1 MMLPQPS
8 PVPSGG
14 VPPSPSPPT
23 GNLPQTPQPAAQPS
37 PQTLPAGAPIT
48 IDAVMRLLRDNA
60 SRRFRMDIEAD
71 STIAGDEAQEKKDR
85 TELVEVITKMV
96 ETWGPIVAA
105 QPAMAQLAGDLM
117 LFALRAYKVGRTL
130 ETTIETMVT
139 QMVEKA
145 GQPKPPPQ
153 PNPDELIKLEGQ
165 KAKTAA
171 EIAKAKIGVQEA
183 QIDAQASMADHH
195 VDAQA
200 RQQDAALSAQEHGQD
215 MQALQVQGDQAAA
228 DAMRKEQLQRMR
240 FDSAVDREKYPGED
254 KK

>member
-1 MMLPQPS
+1 MLPQPS
-8 PVPSGG
+8 PQPAGG
-14 VPPSPSPPT
+14 APPSPPA
-23 GNLPQTPQPAAQPS
+23 GGLPQTPPPAAQPS
-37 PQTLPAGAPIT
+37 PQALPPGAPIT
-48 IDAVMRLLRDNA
+48 IDAVMRLLRDNPA
-60 SRRFRMDIEAD
+60 RRFRMDIEAD

-105 QPAMAQLAGDLM
+105 QPQMAQLAGDLM

-130 ETTIETMVT
+130 ETTIETMVA

-153 PNPDELIKLEGQ
+153 PNPDELIKLKGLQ
-165 KAKTAA
+165 VKTQA
-171 EIAKAKIGVQEA
+171 EIAKARIGVQEA

-200 RQQDAALSAQEHGQD
+200 RAQDSALSAQEHQQD
-215 MQALQVQGDQAAA
+215 LQQMQVAGDQAAA

>member
-1 MMLPQPS
+1 MIQPGAPA
-8 PVPSGG
+8 PVP
-14 VPPSPSPPT
+14 PSPPT
-23 GNLPQTPQPAAQPS
+23 GSLPQTPQPVAQPS
-37 PQTLPAGAPIT
+37 PQALPPGAPIT

-85 TELVEVITKMV
+85 TELVGVITKMV
-96 ETWGPIVAA
+96 ETWGPVVAA

-153 PNPDELIKLEGQ
+153 PNPDELIKLKGLQVKTQAEIQ
-165 KAKTAA
+165 KAQ
-171 EIAKAKIGVQEA
+171 IGVQEA
-183 QIDAQASMADHH
+183 QVDAQASMVDHH

-215 MQALQVQGDQAAA
+215 MQALQAEGDQAAA

-240 FDSAVDREKYPGED
+240 FDSAVAKEKYPGDD